1 MPILGFDNLKEMGK
15 YASDIEGQIRL
26 LQARGMKFESLYD
39 IEKAKEV
46 LMDIGYYR
54 LGFYWQP
61 FEVDNHPIFRS
72 GLTFKDV
79 VDLYYLDSDLRE
91 LLFKAIKRIEINF
104 RTQLVYQVS
113 NIYASNAHWYVDPEI
128 VLDKFVQNFKK
139 NYYTA
144 QFIRS
149 NKAIKK
155 HHAKYPADRYAPAW
169 KTLEYLTFGSIEILF
184 KSILDEDVKMS
195 IALRYGINR
204 LDIFFNYLN
213 TIVFIRNICAHNEV
227 LFDSNTAQ
235 GIKLTSLISISKDD
249 RHSLYGS
256 IQVILYFLGQIS
268 HNRKVELEVQMKELL
283 SKYTDHGLIRGV
295 IERRMKIKL

>member
-1 MPILGFDNLKEMGK
+1 MGK
-15 YASDIEGQIRL
+15 YATNIEGQIRL
-26 LQARGMKFESLYD
+26 LQAKGMEFEAPYD

-46 LMDIGYYR
+46 LLDIGYYR
-54 LGFYWQP
+54 LGFYGQP
-61 FEVDNHPIFRS
+61 FEVDEHHTFRA
-72 GLTFKDV
+72 GVTFKDV

-91 LLFKAIKRIEINF
+91 LLFRAIKRIEINF

-128 VLDKFVQNFKK
+128 VLEKFVQNFKQ

-155 HHAKYPADRYAPAW
+155 HHTKYPADRYAPAW

-184 KSILDEDVKMS
+184 KSILDEEVKLS

-204 LDIFFNYLN
+204 LDIFSNYLK

-235 GIKLTSLISISKDD
+235 GIKLTSLIAISRDD
-249 RHSLYGS
+249 RHSLHGS

-268 HNRKVELEVQMKELL
+268 RNRKEDLEVQMKELFT
-283 SKYTDHGLIRGV
+283 KYADNGLIRGV
-295 IERRMKIKL
+295 IERQMKIK

>member
-1 MPILGFDNLKEMGK
+1 MGK
-15 YASDIEGQIRL
+15 YAANIEDQIRL
-26 LQARGMKFESLYD
+26 LQARGMEFEAPYD
-39 IEKAKEV
+39 IEKAKEI
-46 LMDIGYYR
+46 LLDIGYYR
-54 LGFYWQP
+54 LGFYWKP
-61 FEVDNHPIFRS
+61 FEVDEFHAFRE
-72 GLTFKDV
+72 LVTFKDV
-79 VDLYYLDSDLRE
+79 VELYYLDSDLRE

-113 NIYASNAHWYVDPEI
+113 NIYSSNAHWYVDPEI
-128 VLDKFVQNFKK
+128 VLEKFVQNFKQ

-155 HHAKYPADRYAPAW
+155 HHTKYPADRYAPAW

-184 KSILDEDVKMS
+184 KSILDDEVKLS
-195 IALRYGINR
+195 IAREYGINR
-204 LDIFFNYLN
+204 LDIFGNYLK
-213 TIVFIRNICAHNEV
+213 TVVFIRNICAHNEV

-235 GIKLTSLISISKDD
+235 GIKLTSLISISRDD

-268 HNRKVELEVQMKELL
+268 SNRKVDLEVQMKELL
-283 SKYTDHGLIRGV
+283 NKNADNGLIRDV
-295 IERRMKIKL
+295 IEHRMKIKL